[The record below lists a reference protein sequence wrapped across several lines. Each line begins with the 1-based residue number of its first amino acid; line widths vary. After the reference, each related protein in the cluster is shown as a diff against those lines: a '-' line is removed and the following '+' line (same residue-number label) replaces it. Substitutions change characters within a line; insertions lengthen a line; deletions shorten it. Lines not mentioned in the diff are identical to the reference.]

1 MPVIAGPRGIVSCLG
16 AAEHGGRGHA
26 EVQGQA
32 GRQFVTGDPPDTIR
46 TEQTATLPRFS
57 HFAPLAALLVRP
69 GSCA

>member
-1 MPVIAGPRGIVSCLG
+1 VPGIA

-32 GRQFVTGDPPDTIR
+32 GGQLVTGNPPDTIR